1 MMHSEKITLR
11 AATVHDVPFLAMVIA
26 EALDD
31 DIMEQYEQAGNRIP
45 DAQRERMD
53 IIEKVIAATDTLY
66 TWHHGTI
73 AQDAA
78 GTPLGAL
85 VAYSG
90 DDYMQR
96 REVTFRMFASV
107 VEQSFDPSTM
117 DAETVPGEFYLDS
130 LAVLP
135 SHRGRGVARILLE
148 SGIKKAKSMARPAI
162 LACSPEN
169 VGAKRLYESLGFRGT
184 HIYSLFGHPYWR
196 MIHE

>member
-1 MMHSEKITLR
+1 MQNEEITLR
-11 AATVHDVPFLAMVIA
+11 PATAADVPFLAMVVA

-31 DIMEQYEQAGNRIP
+31 DIMEQYERAGNLIP
-45 DAQRERMD
+45 ESQRERMNT
-53 IIEKVIAATDTLY
+53 IEKVIASPDTLY

-73 AQDAA
+73 AITAD
-78 GTPLGAL
+78 GTPAGAL

-107 VEQSFDPSTM
+107 IEQSFDPAAM

-130 LAVLP
+130 LAVMP

-148 SGIKKAKSMARPAI
+148 NGVKMAKEMRRPAI

-169 VGAKRLYESLGFRGT
+169 VGAKRLYESLGFRDT
-184 HIYSLFGHPYWR
+184 RIYSLFGHPYWR